1 MSGVSQRGSRRTRS
15 RSHSSGSRVSSCL
28 TSPSPS
34 CAHLDVSIFIFFE
47 SLSPGVRPR
56 PRALPLG
63 RRGDV
68 PRPRLQQDRRLR
80 VPRRPWDWSCAMGDP
95 GPARGR
101 RCDSSLTDAASPGRR
116 KWSSLPASPPGLP
129 ASQGHDACHV
139 LEMREGRPV
148 LPEHFSPPPALGGAR
163 GSPSEQPT
171 PAAGRGLIFFTSYLG
186 HFEPLRKSRNGT
198 VSFVLLASLVR
209 SVPLPALCLLCDL
222 EANPR
227 HCSISS
233 VNVSVR
239 VCEKRGQIHF

>member
-1 MSGVSQRGSRRTRS
+1 MPEPPRG
-15 RSHSSGSRVSSCL
+15 
-28 TSPSPS
+28 
-34 CAHLDVSIFIFFE
+34 
-47 SLSPGVRPR
+47 
-56 PRALPLG
+56 PLG

-80 VPRRPWDWSCAMGDP
+80 VPRRPWDWSRAMGDP

-116 KWSSLPASPPGLP
+116 KRSSLPASPPGLP
-129 ASQGHDACHV
+129 ASPGHDACHV
-139 LEMREGRPV
+139 LEMREDRPV

-163 GSPSEQPT
+163 GSPSERPT

-209 SVPLPALCLLCDL
+209 SVPLPALCLPCDL

-233 VNVSVR
+233 VNVSVC